1 MLVCINKEN
10 ILLSNIYIVAYKKAP
25 VPVYINA
32 YDKFKIICIGRLLKD
47 TILVV

>member
-1 MLVCINKEN
+1 
-10 ILLSNIYIVAYKKAP
+10 

-47 TILVV
+47 TILVVWKY